1 VEQIK
6 NELFFNYNIDD
17 SIPKGMKRIS
27 RKAKQGDIIF
37 INHNLSV
44 VNVINIQ
51 KLGTFQKLIIK
62 KENGQEDWLLNN
74 EKLFWVLINQ

>member
-1 VEQIK
+1 
-6 NELFFNYNIDD
+6 
-17 SIPKGMKRIS
+17 MKRIS
-27 RKAKQGDIIF
+27 RKAKQGDIIL